1 MPPATRVALL
11 VVLLCAV
18 GAHDARADKK
28 TVCTITVNSPDEKER
43 FRRSLPED
51 GYQFVELV
59 ERGRPDWLASAC
71 HKGVRCDVLLISG
84 HFDDG
89 TEFYSDRLGA
99 RESLPTDELERASC
113 SNSCPGLFSQL
124 KEVYL
129 FGCNTLEAQPL
140 TIPSG
145 EIGRSLVRA
154 GYSRVDA
161 ERRAHELRELT
172 GDSNR
177 DRMRHIFRD
186 VPIIYGFSSK
196 APLGPVAASLLSRY
210 FQSGASTEIGG
221 GRASPKLLSLFAPSS
236 MTVATGL
243 RDSDA
248 DAGFRKD
255 ICHFSDDRLSVAEK
269 LAFVHALLGR
279 EMAEVRLL
287 LDRIERHMASLSEA
301 DRQNPAVTQTLREI
315 ARDQDARARFLEFAG
330 DADQP
335 AIRARMI
342 ELAASLGWLS
352 PAEKR
357 AQLVRMI
364 GDQLGRNAVGPAEVD
379 LVCRL
384 NKNHELDQG
393 LQRLPL
399 PPAHANSVA
408 QAAILACLGS
418 AQAHAQVL
426 GALASPSD
434 EEVELAQ
441 VYLQHRPI
449 ADSTEL
455 RRVATSIVGMGGSAA
470 QVRALDTL
478 ASYQLSDRETLG
490 ALAQLFSLAKSLNVQ
505 RAIAGV
511 LIRSDYPTIAGPEL
525 VRVLREHRLRSPDG
539 GDLIDVLIRRVEASY
554 QTRSKPSS

>member
-1 MPPATRVALL
+1 MPALTRVALL
-11 VVLLCAV
+11 VVLLFAV
-18 GAHDARADKK
+18 ATPAARADKK

-51 GYQFVELV
+51 GFQFVELV

-89 TEFYSDRLGA
+89 TEFYSDRVGA

-154 GYSRVDA
+154 GYSPVDA
-161 ERRAHELRELT
+161 ERRARALSELY

-186 VPIIYGFSSK
+186 VPVIYGFSSK
-196 APLGPVAASLLSRY
+196 APLGPAAASLLNRY
-210 FQSGASTEIGG
+210 FQSGASTDIGG

-255 ICHFSDDRLSVAEK
+255 ICHFSDDRLSAAEK

-279 EMAEVRLL
+279 EMVEVRLL

-301 DRQNPAVTQTLREI
+301 DRQNPAVAQTLREI
-315 ARDQDARARFLEFAG
+315 ARDQDARARFLEFTG

-342 ELAASLGWLS
+342 ELAAGLGWLS
-352 PAEKR
+352 PSEKR

-384 NKNHELDQG
+384 NKNHELDLG
-393 LQRLPL
+393 LQRLP

-441 VYLQHRPI
+441 VYLQHHPI

-490 ALAQLFSLAKSLNVQ
+490 ALSQLFSLAKSLNVQ

-525 VRVLREHRLRSPDG
+525 LRVLREHRLRSPDG
-539 GDLIDVLIRRVEASY
+539 GDLIDVLIRRIEAAY